1 MRELALD
8 IRDLRVNIKDG
19 ENEKE
24 ILKGIDLEIPRGEIH
39 VIMGPNGSGKSTL
52 AQTLMGHPK
61 YMVTGGAVSFFGEDL
76 IAMKVYERA
85 RKGLF
90 LAYQYP
96 VEIPGVTLAHF
107 LWNANQAKV
116 QATQAEG
123 ATVKKD
129 PKAVLTFRKGL
140 NSALESLKMPADFS
154 TRHLNVGASGGE
166 KKRIEIA
173 QMQVLHPKVVVMDEI
188 DSGLDID
195 STKVVAQSISAMKG
209 PDFTALI
216 ITHYPRILEYLQPD
230 RVHVMAG
237 GKVLCSRGMELARE
251 LEQKGYDWILKEY
264 NAS

>member
-1 MRELALD
+1 MPELALD
-8 IRDLRVNIKDG
+8 IRDLRVSIKDG

-24 ILKGIDLEIPRGEIH
+24 ILKGIDLAVPKGEIH

-61 YMVTGGAVSFFGEDL
+61 YTVTAGEVSFFGEDL
-76 IAMKVYERA
+76 LAMKVYERA

-96 VEIPGVTLAHF
+96 VEVPGVTLAHF
-107 LWNANQAKV
+107 LWNANQAKI
-116 QATQAEG
+116 QSLPDQD
-123 ATVKKD
+123 VKKD
-129 PKAVLTFRKGL
+129 PKAILAFRKGL

-166 KKRIEIA
+166 KKRVEIA

-230 RVHVMAG
+230 CVHVMAA

-251 LEQKGYDWILKEY
+251 LEQKGYDWILNEY

>member
-1 MRELALD
+1 MQELALD
-8 IRDLRVNIKDG
+8 IRDLRVSINDG
-19 ENEKE
+19 DSSKE
-24 ILKGIDLEIPRGEIH
+24 ILKGINLEVPKGQVH

-52 AQTLMGHPK
+52 AHTLMGHPK
-61 YMVTGGAVSFFGEDL
+61 YSVTGGSVSLYGEDL
-76 IAMKVYERA
+76 LSLKVYERA

-96 VEIPGVTLAHF
+96 VEVPGVSLAHF
-107 LWNANQAKV
+107 LWNANQSIAQSK
-116 QATQAEG
+116 QPTG
-123 ATVKKD
+123 KKD
-129 PKAVLTFRKGL
+129 PKAVLAFRKRL
-140 NSALESLKMPADFS
+140 NAALENLKMATDFS

-173 QMQVLHPKVVVMDEI
+173 QMQVLDPRMVLMDEI

-195 STKVVAQSISAMKG
+195 STKVVAQAINAMKK

-230 RVHVMAG
+230 RVHVMAA

-251 LEQKGYDWILKEY
+251 LEQKGYDWILSEY

>member
-8 IRDLRVNIKDG
+8 IRDLRVGITNGDG
-19 ENEKE
+19 TKE
-24 ILKGIDLEIPRGEIH
+24 ILKGIDLQVPKGEIH

-52 AQTLMGHPK
+52 ANSLMGHPK
-61 YMVTGGAVSFFGEDL
+61 YSVTGGDVTFFGEDL
-76 IAMKVYERA
+76 LAMKVHERA

-107 LWNANQAKV
+107 LWNAHQAKV
-116 QATQAEG
+116 QAEQPEG
-123 ATVKKD
+123 KKD
-129 PKAVLTFRKGL
+129 PKAVLAFRKRL
-140 NSALESLKMPADFS
+140 NASLESLHMATDFS

-173 QMQVLHPKVVVMDEI
+173 QMEVLGPKFVLMDEI

-195 STKVVAQSISAMKG
+195 STRVVAHAINAMKG

-230 RVHVMAG
+230 RVHVMAA

>member
-1 MRELALD
+1 MPELALD
-8 IRDLRVNIKDG
+8 IRDLRVSIDDG

-24 ILKGIDLEIPRGEIH
+24 ILKGIDLAIPAGEIH

-61 YMVTGGAVSFFGEDL
+61 YKVTSGEVSLLGEDL
-76 IAMKVYERA
+76 LALKVYERA

-96 VEIPGVTLAHF
+96 VEVPGVTLAHF
-107 LWNANQAKV
+107 LWNAHQAKL
-116 QATQAEG
+116 QATQPEA
-123 ATVKKD
+123 KKD
-129 PKAVLTFRKGL
+129 PKAVLAFRKRL
-140 NSALESLKMPADFS
+140 NSALETLKMGPDFS

-173 QMQVLHPKVVVMDEI
+173 QMEVLEPKVVLMDEI

-195 STKVVAQSISAMKG
+195 STKVVAQAIHAMKKPG
-209 PDFTALI
+209 FTALI

-230 RVHVMAG
+230 RVHVMAS

>member
-1 MRELALD
+1 MPELALD

-24 ILKGIDLEIPRGEIH
+24 ILKGIDLAVPKGEIH

-61 YMVTGGAVSFFGEDL
+61 YTVTAGEVSFFGEDL
-76 IAMKVYERA
+76 LAMKVHERA

-96 VEIPGVTLAHF
+96 VEVPGVTLAHF
-107 LWNANQAKV
+107 LWNANQAKL
-116 QATQAEG
+116 QSQPDQG
-123 ATVKKD
+123 VKKD
-129 PKAVLTFRKGL
+129 PKAILAFRKGL
-140 NSALESLKMPADFS
+140 NSALGSLKMPADFS

-166 KKRIEIA
+166 KKRVEIA

-230 RVHVMAG
+230 RVHVMAA

-251 LEQKGYDWILKEY
+251 LEQKGYDWILNEY

>member
-1 MRELALD
+1 MPELALD
-8 IRDLRVNIKDG
+8 IRDLRVSIKDG

-24 ILKGIDLEIPRGEIH
+24 ILRGIDLAVPKGEIH

-61 YMVTGGAVSFFGEDL
+61 YTVTAGEVSFFGEDL
-76 IAMKVYERA
+76 LAMKVYERA

-96 VEIPGVTLAHF
+96 VEVPGVTLAHF
-107 LWNANQAKV
+107 LWNANQSKI
-116 QATQAEG
+116 QSQPDQG
-123 ATVKKD
+123 VKKD
-129 PKAVLTFRKGL
+129 PKAVLAFRKGL

-166 KKRIEIA
+166 KKRVEIA

-230 RVHVMAG
+230 RVHVMAA

-251 LEQKGYDWILKEY
+251 LEQKGYDWILNEY